1 MYLRKREN
9 ILYTEKIRGFE
20 FMTKIDFAIRAT
32 AVLFLGI
39 TAGVPAYAQ
48 AVYNTTDSSSQ
59 IADTPCDDEYMKSLE
74 SRAWL
79 EAQREI
85 TQNQNLI
92 YKPDSV
98 LAYTC
103 FDKFANV
110 TANMQSWKGFS
121 ETDRWGNV
129 ITPLTTAVDEAL
141 QPLVGS
147 ALLSYLNANFNNAYL
162 SGRGPSSYKSSSIS
176 GGSYSCSEMN
186 SVWQTAK
193 CYNFQTL
200 PQDGFFTF
208 EEHSQEDKRKLPT
221 ACTNPTEA
229 WNNNIQTAGL
239 DPDTAPSW
247 PFDKV
252 EVYYDK
258 LKAENCSSSTPLP
271 TGVTVTSN
279 NPDLPASWDEKIC
292 IIPGCYFDPQGGQ
305 CTASG
310 N

>member
-1 MYLRKREN
+1 MAR
-9 ILYTEKIRGFE
+9 IGF
-20 FMTKIDFAIRAT
+20 TIRAG
-32 AVLFLGI
+32 ALIAIGLALSAI
-39 TAGVPAYAQ
+39 AQ
-48 AVYNTTDSSSQ
+48 AAEPAAPA
-59 IADTPCDDEYMKSLE
+59 IAETPCDAEYFKSLE

-110 TANMQSWKGFS
+110 TANMQSWEGFS
-121 ETDRWGNV
+121 ETSRWGNV
-129 ITPLTTAVDEAL
+129 IAPLTTAMDNAL
-141 QPLVGS
+141 NGLVAPS
-147 ALLSYLNANFNNAYL
+147 LISYLTANFSNAYL
-162 SGRGPSSYKSSSIS
+162 GGRGPASYKASTI
-176 GGSYSCSEMN
+176 GGGAYNCSEMN
-186 SVWQTAK
+186 KIWQSAK

-208 EEHSQEDKRKLPT
+208 EEHSKEDKRLLPT
-221 ACTNPTEA
+221 ACVMTPEF
-229 WNNNIQTAGL
+229 QTVWTDQIKQAGL
-239 DPDTAPSW
+239 NPEAAPTW

-258 LKAENCSSSTPLP
+258 LKPEQCENSTPLP

-279 NPDLPASWDEKIC
+279 NEGLPASWPEKIC
-292 IIPGCYFDPQGGQ
+292 IIPGCYFDPNGGKPNGGKPNGGK
-305 CTASG
+305 CAKTG
-310 N
+310 G